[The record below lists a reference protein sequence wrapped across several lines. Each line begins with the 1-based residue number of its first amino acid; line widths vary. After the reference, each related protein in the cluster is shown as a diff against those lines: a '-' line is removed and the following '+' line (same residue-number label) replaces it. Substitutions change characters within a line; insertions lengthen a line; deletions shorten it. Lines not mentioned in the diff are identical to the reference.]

1 MRIRARAGIRARVR
15 VRVRVRVGLGL
26 GRGLGLGLGLGLDGV
41 ACAGRVDHIVDDDTV
56 CALDVAH
63 QVCRADLARPLAL
76 LGSGLQSGLGL

>member
-1 MRIRARAGIRARVR
+1 MRIRARAGIRAR

-41 ACAGRVDHIVDDDTV
+41 ACAGRVDHVVDDDTV

-76 LGSGLQSGLGL
+76 LGSGLQSGFGLG